1 MKGVNTM
8 QNTMIKMTD
17 YAGEPVYITCPTHNT
32 EKFIDLFKHCTAKFE
47 TFASDCMKLEDLPAD
62 VQDRVKQLL
71 TIYSKA
77 HVVYEYGKFEATAH
91 HCLKAGYH
99 YDRFWCG
106 EYKAADVYTA
116 EERRQHL
123 AELNSYEFP
132 EWAW

>member
-1 MKGVNTM
+1 M
-8 QNTMIKMTD
+8 QNTMIKATNFK
-17 YAGEPVYITCPTHNT
+17 GEHVYITCPTKNV
-32 EKFIDLFKHCTAKFE
+32 EKMLELLKNAPDAKFE
-47 TFASDCMKLEDLPAD
+47 TFASDSMKLEDLPAD

-71 TIYSKA
+71 KMYSKA

>member
-1 MKGVNTM
+1 MDIM
-8 QNTMIKMTD
+8 ENTMIKFNPKHGAPIYT
-17 YAGEPVYITCPTHNT
+17 TCPTKNT
-32 EKFIDLFKHCTAKFE
+32 EKMIDLFKDAPNFESAE
-47 TFASDCMKLEDLPAD
+47 TFASDSMKLEDLPAD

-71 TIYSKA
+71 KMYSKA
-77 HVVYEYGKFEATAH
+77 HVVYEYGKFEASAH

-106 EYKAADVYTA
+106 EYKAEDVYTK

-123 AELNSYEFP
+123 AELNSHEFP